1 MDISIIGIVYQFVCT
16 KNNNKPN
23 EDAPVLEPVETI
35 LNIEEEPLTIDD
47 EKPSLPPL
55 DFVNEVESSTVLK
68 LLKNL
73 KRLKKRKTI

>member
-1 MDISIIGIVYQFVCT
+1 MKKLWILVLSGLCINLYAQ

-55 DFVNEVESSTVLK
+55 DFVNEVESSTDS
-68 LLKNL
+68 
-73 KRLKKRKTI
+73 